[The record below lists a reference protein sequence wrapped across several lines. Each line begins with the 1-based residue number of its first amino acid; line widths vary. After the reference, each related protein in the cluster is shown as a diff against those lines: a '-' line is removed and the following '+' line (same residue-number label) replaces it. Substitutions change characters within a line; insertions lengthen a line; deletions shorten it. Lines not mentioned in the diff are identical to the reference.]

1 MFLIPH
7 VHVGLLS
14 SSLALI
20 LTACYRDD
28 HVVNFCEVSSFIS
41 WFWLRYEIVKP
52 GPHWCRKFWATMLFN
67 KLMFST
73 CGRVSHVRKLLSNV
87 FFLWRWK
94 KCKSSRNICQP
105 VETILGNIWAMKQNS
120 IELKLELLLEEF
132 FLLKQRNM
140 RSAYTQEVVMKQRMR
155 VCWSTFIEE
164 HCCPTFLRSVWTGLK
179 CDWMYLAS
187 FCIKT
192 RNERCFDL
200 NYSVEV
206 FAFIVYV

>member
-1 MFLIPH
+1 M
-7 VHVGLLS
+7 
-14 SSLALI
+14 
-20 LTACYRDD
+20 C
-28 HVVNFCEVSSFIS
+28 
-41 WFWLRYEIVKP
+41 
-52 GPHWCRKFWATMLFN
+52 
-67 KLMFST
+67 
-73 CGRVSHVRKLLSNV
+73 

-94 KCKSSRNICQP
+94 KCKSYRNICQP

-120 IELKLELLLEEF
+120 IELKLELLLEEFF

-179 CDWMYLAS
+179 CGLNVTECDWMYLAS